1 MEKKEMK
8 EFLNEIMPVL
18 IDIGD
23 QIAKISKKL
32 GIETL
37 DETSETDAGLAYE
50 PLPIHIAVSEKFA
63 ICGAMGSPSQPFDAK
78 MNEPVTLIP
87 HEATC
92 PDCLR
97 IAKLKQVQKEKS

>member
-1 MEKKEMK
+1 MGKEEMK
-8 EFLNEIMPVL
+8 EFLNELMPVL
-18 IDIGD
+18 IDMGD

-32 GIETL
+32 GIKSG
-37 DETSETDAGLAYE
+37 DETSETDVESADE

-63 ICGAMGSPSQPFDAK
+63 ICGAMGTPSQPFDAK

-87 HEATC
+87 REATC

-97 IAKLKQVQKEKS
+97 IAKLKQAEKEKS